1 MKSLE
6 GIVTNKIKK
15 ALSHGKEKGTQA
27 SRMNDD
33 FFSFEILMKRFFTR
47 FSIFFLFFCFS
58 LLFISTQYLRMIMKC
73 SLNAMRFSSMIGKS
87 VWKCHRYSFH
97 SSFLCLSIS
106 SKRRI
111 KKYDQRKFSLFP
123 YFSYFHFQHFLLFNV
138 VYWMKK
144 RKIFEYFK

>member
-1 MKSLE
+1 VSDDVMKKMKKHKRKLKSLE

-87 VWKCHRYSFH
+87 V
-97 SSFLCLSIS
+97 
-106 SKRRI
+106 
-111 KKYDQRKFSLFP
+111 
-123 YFSYFHFQHFLLFNV
+123 
-138 VYWMKK
+138 
-144 RKIFEYFK
+144 